1 MSRRPE
7 AGMTPSDFGDLL
19 SPQEHALGS
28 EANVKNISMRSEAR
42 M

>member
-7 AGMTPSDFGDLL
+7 ARMTPADFSDLL
-19 SPQEHALGS
+19 LPQEHALGS
-28 EANVKNISMRSEAR
+28 EANVKDISMSSEAR